1 MKKRLTVILVSV
13 MVIGIGI
20 LGMITEDISYSMTE
34 RRNLTSLKELKKD
47 FRRYFEDYAADQFP
61 FRDTFRSIK
70 AYISRY
76 GLNMG
81 DNNGFYKNGDYISK
95 MDNKLNLNR
104 LFSNY
109 ERFIKIVNMYQIDKA
124 YISIIP
130 DKNYFMDHPKYDYEK
145 LIEIYQDT
153 GFEYIDIF
161 NELKLEDYYYTDQH
175 FRQNKVIDV
184 ADRILEKLNHRVIDD
199 VLSSKNS
206 GIEFNGV
213 YALQSALPYK
223 SDVIEYLESDMI
235 SNFKAYDH
243 KGDEIMIYDF
253 DKALGK
259 DPYEFFLAGNNPLV
273 FIENDMADNDDTLV
287 IFRDSFGSSIGPL
300 LARGY
305 KKTVLVDLR
314 LINEELLGEYIDF
327 NGCDVLFLYST
338 LILNSVG

>member
-1 MKKRLTVILVSV
+1 MKKRLTVIFVSV
-13 MVIGIGI
+13 MVIGISV
-20 LGMITEDISYSMTE
+20 LGFVTKDSEYSMTE

-47 FRRYFEDYAADQFP
+47 FRRYVEDYTADQFP
-61 FRDTFRSIK
+61 LRDTFRSIK
-70 AYISRY
+70 AYISQY

-95 MDNKLNLNR
+95 MDNKLNLKHLNN
-104 LFSNY
+104 NY
-109 ERFIKIVNMYQIDKA
+109 ERFMKIVRMYQIDKA

-130 DKNYFMDHPKYDYEK
+130 DKNYFMNHPTYDYDE
-145 LIEIYQDT
+145 LIKIYKET

-161 NELKLEDYYYTDQH
+161 DELKLEDYYYTDQH
-175 FRQNKVIDV
+175 FKQNEVIDV
-184 ADRILEKLNHRVIDD
+184 ADVILEKLNHVVKDD
-199 VLSSKNS
+199 TLSVKNLE
-206 GIEFNGV
+206 IEFSGV

-223 SDVIEYLESDMI
+223 SDMIEYLESDI
-235 SNFKAYDH
+235 INNLKAYDYENN
-243 KGDEIMIYDF
+243 EIRIYDF
-253 DKALGK
+253 DKAMDK
-259 DPYEFFLAGNNPLV
+259 DPYEFFLEGNNPLV

-327 NGCDVLFLYST
+327 NECDVLFLYST